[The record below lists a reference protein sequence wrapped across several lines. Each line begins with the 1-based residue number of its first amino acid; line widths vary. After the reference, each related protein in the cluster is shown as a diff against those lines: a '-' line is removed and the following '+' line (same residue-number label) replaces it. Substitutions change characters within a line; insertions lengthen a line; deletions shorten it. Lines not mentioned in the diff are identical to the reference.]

1 MVRLAAR
8 APLTW
13 FPPILDHLGGTLKL
27 PEPFGLR
34 HTWADKPWKH
44 RFMAD
49 DALRAA
55 TPVLRAVHAAAIQV
69 MEENGVD
76 TTHFTSRSMVSAG
89 RSRRGAQAGRRLR
102 RVRGEGLRAQ
112 PRRG

>member
-1 MVRLAAR
+1 VANQAYVDQKIDNSAAR
-8 APLTW
+8 APLTR
-13 FPPILDHLGGTLKL
+13 FPAILDHLGGTLTL

-34 HTWADKPWKH
+34 HTWADKPWQH

-69 MEENGVD
+69 MQENGVD
-76 TTHFTSRSMVSAG
+76 TSHFTSRSLALSGMVQGVEPKKAD
-89 RSRRGAQAGRRLR
+89 AYDA
-102 RVRGEGLRAQ
+102 
-112 PRRG
+112 